1 MTAVRPATDLDAER
15 EVDLSRWW
23 TALVAR
29 WWLVAAGLVVGAVI
43 GGIISLS
50 GGSVWQASVLLS
62 PAQAFSPSGAPV
74 LNYNSSP
81 RGINDL
87 VTSEATLTTV
97 AAKTGVGVGELRGNV
112 TTQSIQTGAGTV
124 AARGAV
130 LIKIVVQLPRET
142 AAADAANALG
152 QAVIT
157 ETTSPYVKQSVG
169 VLDTSIA
176 GNKRQLNSLARLLT
190 QLNVSIAKTSDF
202 ATKLI
207 LVSTANNVAL
217 RQSTISNDLALE
229 QQQLA
234 LAKSIEYPQI
244 IGPPTRA
251 VKTTAVSRRNAVLVG
266 GLIGLILGAI
276 VAIFAEARASR
287 V

>member
-1 MTAVRPATDLDAER
+1 MTMVRPAPELDAER
-15 EVDLSRWW
+15 EVDLSRWR
-23 TALVAR
+23 TSLVAR
-29 WWLVAAGLVVGAVI
+29 WWVIAAGLVAGAVI
-43 GGIISLS
+43 GGLISLT

-87 VTSEATLTTV
+87 VTSEGTLAQV
-97 AAKTGVGVGELRGNV
+97 AAQTKIPVSQLRGNV
-112 TTQSIQTGAGTV
+112 STQSIQTGAGTV

-130 LIKIVVQLPRET
+130 LIKITVQLHQENN
-142 AAADAANALG
+142 AADSANALG
-152 QAVIT
+152 DVVTT
-157 ETTSPYVKQSVG
+157 ETTSPYVKRSIG
-169 VLDTSIA
+169 VLETSIS
-176 GNKRQLNSLARLLT
+176 GNKRQLTSLAKLYA
-190 QLNVSIAKTSDF
+190 QLNASIAKTTDP
-202 ATKLI
+202 TLKLI
-207 LVSTANNVAL
+207 LVTTANNVAL

-234 LAKSIEYPQI
+234 LATSIENPQL
-244 IGPPTRA
+244 IGPPARA
-251 VKTTAVSRRNAVLVG
+251 TKTTAVSRRNAVLVG

-276 VAIFAEARASR
+276 AAIAIDARSAR

>member
-1 MTAVRPATDLDAER
+1 MTVVRPAPELDAER
-15 EVDLSRWW
+15 EVDLSRWRSS
-23 TALVAR
+23 LVGR
-29 WWLVAAGLVVGAVI
+29 WWLVAAGLVAGAVI
-43 GGIISLS
+43 GGIVSIS

-87 VTSEATLTTV
+87 VTSEATLAEV
-97 AAKTGVGVGELRGNV
+97 AAKTNIPIGQLRGNV

-130 LIKIVVQLPRET
+130 LIKIIVQLPHEQ
-142 AAADAANALG
+142 AAAEAANALG
-152 QAVIT
+152 EVVKT
-157 ETTSPYVKQSVG
+157 ETTSPYVRRSIG
-169 VLDTSIA
+169 VLETSIA
-176 GNKRQLNSLARLLT
+176 GNKRQLASLARLAA
-190 QLNVSIAKTSDF
+190 QLNASIAK
-202 ATKLI
+202 ATDPTLKLI
-207 LVSTANNVAL
+207 LVTTANNVAL

-234 LAKSIEYPQI
+234 LATSVENPQL
-244 IGPPTRA
+244 IGPPARA
-251 VKTTAVSRRNAVLVG
+251 TKTTAVSRRNAVLIG
-266 GLIGLILGAI
+266 ALIGLILGAI
-276 VAIFAEARASR
+276 AAIAWDARASR

>member
-29 WWLVAAGLVVGAVI
+29 WWIVAAGLVVGAVI

-87 VTSEATLTTV
+87 VTSEATLAEV
-97 AAKTGVGVGELRGNV
+97 AAAAHVPVSQLRGNV
-112 TTQSIQTGAGTV
+112 TTSSIATGAAST

-130 LIKIVVQLPRET
+130 LIKI
-142 AAADAANALG
+142 
-152 QAVIT
+152 I
-157 ETTSPYVKQSVG
+157 
-169 VLDTSIA
+169 
-176 GNKRQLNSLARLLT
+176 
-190 QLNVSIAKTSDF
+190 
-202 ATKLI
+202 
-207 LVSTANNVAL
+207 
-217 RQSTISNDLALE
+217 
-229 QQQLA
+229 
-234 LAKSIEYPQI
+234 
-244 IGPPTRA
+244 
-251 VKTTAVSRRNAVLVG
+251 
-266 GLIGLILGAI
+266 
-276 VAIFAEARASR
+276 
-287 V
+287 